1 MTDALP
7 RGSCAS
13 PHAVRAAATAV
24 IALALAACGPAPA
37 PQATAPAAD
46 GWHEFSGS
54 WNASGTRRMV
64 SLGGDRHAA
73 LVDLSGSLF
82 LAGPSRPNV
91 GFRAEGIALVDT
103 ATGLVGRSVWTD
115 DHGDEVYS
123 EIRGEDAATGKR
135 LTGTFIGGTGRYA
148 GATGSYELV
157 WQYVLYADEGTIQ
170 GGGTNLVGR
179 VRVGAP
185 AAKP

>member
-1 MTDALP
+1 MTAAFAHRSPSCLLAL
-7 RGSCAS
+7 
-13 PHAVRAAATAV
+13 RAAAAA
-24 IALALAACGPAPA
+24 IALTLAACGPSPSPPSA
-37 PQATAPAAD
+37 APAAD

-54 WNASGTRRMV
+54 WNASGTRRML

-73 LVDLSGSLF
+73 LVDLSGSMF
-82 LAGPSRPNV
+82 LAGPSRPGV

-115 DHGDEVYS
+115 DRGDQVYS
-123 EIRGEDAATGKR
+123 EIRGEGPATGKR

-148 GATGSYELV
+148 GATGSYEFV

-170 GGGTNLVGR
+170 GRATDLVGR
-179 VRVGAP
+179 VRVGAA

>member
-1 MTDALP
+1 MTAAFLRRP
-7 RGSCAS
+7 CPS
-13 PHAVRAAATAV
+13 PHCVRAAAAAV
-24 IALALAACGPAPA
+24 IAVALAACGPAPA

-54 WNASGTRRMV
+54 WNATGTRRML
-64 SLGGDRHAA
+64 SLGGERHAA
-73 LVDLSGSLF
+73 LVDLSGSMF
-82 LAGPSRPNV
+82 LAGPSRPGV

-157 WQYVLYADEGTIQ
+157 WQYVLYADEGAIQ
-170 GGGTNLVGR
+170 GRTTDLVGR
-179 VRVGAP
+179 VRTGAP